1 MEERT
6 KTRIKRIMES
16 PYNVEITPLDQDK
29 SSELLKLLFEVIN
42 DDKSLVNLLLT
53 HDDIKDS
60 LDKNAIRAIILVKT
74 VQYEKFYKH
83 IPIMASLKSVHFV
96 LIEKEYID
104 SSEFNCLN
112 NPSLI
117 GIKKTENPNNELSN
131 LHEQIEKLAKLID
144 SYYTPIDIP
153 YLFNHTS
160 YINTKFKVEKVKGK
174 QYGKNL
180 SRKEKKKMR
189 KSIKK
194 NNI

>member
-29 SSELLKLLFEVIN
+29 SSKLLKLLFEVIN
-42 DDKSLVNLLLT
+42 EENPLVSLLLT
-53 HDDIKDS
+53 HDEIKDS
-60 LDKNAIRAIILVKT
+60 LDRNMIRAIILVKT
-74 VQYEKFYKH
+74 IQYEKFYKH
-83 IPIMASLKSVHFV
+83 IPIIASLKNVHFV

-104 SSEFNCLN
+104 SSEFDCLK

-117 GIKKTENPNNELSN
+117 GIKKAEDKNNELSN
-131 LHEQIEKLAKLID
+131 LHDQTENLAKLID

-153 YLFNHTS
+153 YLFNHTN

>member
-6 KTRIKRIMES
+6 KTRIKRVMES
-16 PYNVEITPLDQDK
+16 PYSIDITPLDQDK
-29 SSELLKLLFEVIN
+29 SSKILKLLFEVIN
-42 DDKSLVNLLLT
+42 KDKSLANLFLR
-53 HDDIKDS
+53 HDEIKDG
-60 LDKNAIRAIILVKT
+60 LDHNEVRAIILIKT

-83 IPIMASLKSVHFV
+83 IPIIASLKNVHFV
-96 LIEKEYID
+96 LIEKEYIE

-117 GIKKTENPNNELSN
+117 GIRKAEKKNNELSN
-131 LHEQIEKLAKLID
+131 LHEQIHNLTKLID
-144 SYYTPIDIP
+144 SYYTPINIP
-153 YLFNHTS
+153 YLFNNTN

-174 QYGKNL
+174 HYDKNL
-180 SRKEKKKMR
+180 SRKEKKKIR

>member
-6 KTRIKRIMES
+6 KTRIKRVMES
-16 PYNVEITPLDQDK
+16 PYSVEITPLDQDK
-29 SSELLKLLFEVIN
+29 SSKLLKLLFEVIN
-42 DDKSLVNLLLT
+42 EDKSLVSLILT
-53 HDDIKDS
+53 HNEIKDS
-60 LDKNAIRAIILVKT
+60 LDHNMVRAIILVKT

-83 IPIMASLKSVHFV
+83 IPIIASLKNVHFV
-96 LIEKEYID
+96 LIENEYID
-104 SSEFNCLN
+104 SSEFNCLK

-117 GIKKTENPNNELSN
+117 GIKKTENKNNELPN
-131 LHEQIEKLAKLID
+131 LYEQTENLAKLID

-153 YLFNHTS
+153 YLFNHTN